1 MPNHAHCCVPHCTNG
16 KSSCKWGLF
25 EKNGKY
31 EKRRLCGVAPDG
43 CKYTAE
49 VCKNLSFHRL
59 PAGRKL
65 RAEWMAKIR
74 RENLPQNCNTYVCG
88 VHFGDSSEGG
98 GRRLG
103 LTSVP
108 SKFLWSTLSKT
119 RTTRVSAAAR
129 SSATTAI
136 NPACQSVL
144 PEGLQLSEPEG
155 IGDQLVECPHSGK
168 SGAEDQ
174 VSGTRSAADRNPW
187 QTVVVRHLQAQVHSL
202 QTENIK
208 LSDSLQA
215 VKSRATTLEY
225 YLEAVQKENEQLKE
239 RLHLCSLSYDRLK
252 KTKSLLKFYT
262 GL

>member
-1 MPNHAHCCVPHCTNG
+1 MSYQAHCCVPNCTKG

-25 EKNGKY
+25 VKNGKY
-31 EKRRLCGVAPDG
+31 EKRRLCDVATDV
-43 CKYTAE
+43 CKNTAE
-49 VCKNLSFHRL
+49 VWKNPSFHRL

-74 RENLPQNCNTYVCG
+74 RESLPQKGSTYVCG
-88 VHFGDSSEGG
+88 VLLGDSSEGG

-108 SKFLWSTLSKT
+108 CKFLWSTLSKNRT
-119 RTTRVSAAAR
+119 RRVFAAAR
-129 SSATTAI
+129 SSAATAI
-136 NPACQSVL
+136 NPVCLSVL

-155 IGDQLVECPHSGK
+155 IGDPHGDQLVECPHSGK

-187 QTVVVRHLQAQVHSL
+187 QTVVVRHLPAQVHSL
-202 QTENIK
+202 HTENIK

-215 VKSRATTLEY
+215 EKSCATTLEHD
-225 YLEAVQKENEQLKE
+225 LEAVQIKMN
-239 RLHLCSLSYDRLK
+239 S
-252 KTKSLLKFYT
+252 
-262 GL
+262 